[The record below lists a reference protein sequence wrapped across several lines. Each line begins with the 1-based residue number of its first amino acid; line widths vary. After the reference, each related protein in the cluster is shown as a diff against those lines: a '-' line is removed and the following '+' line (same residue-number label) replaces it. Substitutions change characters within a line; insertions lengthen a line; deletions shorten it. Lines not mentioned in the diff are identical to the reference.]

1 MVIKQG
7 DIYWID
13 PGEPSGSEPGY
24 RHPFVV
30 VQNNI
35 FNRSNIENVVVCVV
49 TSNLKRAKS
58 PGNVLLIPGEG
69 GLPEQSVI
77 NISQIYTVDREDLGK
92 KIGSLSA
99 ARVAEVLD
107 GIRLILEPKD
117 ISSRGFLKGMDTH
130 IDRDDDRY
138 F

>member
-1 MVIKQG
+1 M
-7 DIYWID
+7 
-13 PGEPSGSEPGY
+13 
-24 RHPFVV
+24 
-30 VQNNI
+30 
-35 FNRSNIENVVVCVV
+35 
-49 TSNLKRAKS
+49 
-58 PGNVLLIPGEG
+58 LIPGEG

-77 NISQIYTVDREDLGK
+77 NISQIDTVDREDLGK